1 MLIPGPVNVP
11 KSVAM
16 KSTIVMNHRSDR
28 FRKVVGELEE
38 LMRKH
43 FGASRVSLL
52 TGSGTLAVES
62 MVFSLLKKGE
72 NIIVLSYGEFSE
84 SYLTQ

>member
-52 TGSGTLAVES
+52 TGSGTLACRIHG
-62 MVFSLLKKGE
+62 VFTPEEGGE
-72 NIIVLSYGEFSE
+72 HYSAKLRGVQREV
-84 SYLTQ
+84 T